1 MHRSLT
7 APGCSGLL
15 RICRQMYA
23 WLRLRLLWIPPWLNP
38 PRLPTSVISDL
49 RNGNLVWSNL
59 QVFGVPLLSFRVLP
73 KGPNFTLWK
82 SFCSSR
88 PAQPSLPC
96 PIFSVVQLSNLVPED
111 RRAPERWG
119 GTGPGVRPPLH
130 RLPDSL
136 SSLPPTHDLQS
147 CLLREHFGSRQT
159 PCHVGHVKY
168 RLSAVARGHT
178 MSAPATGLLFQARP
192 PACSPLWAPMSP
204 PLHLITCSP
213 FTLPTLCSS
222 STQLP
227 RTGHSRRLPGVLPEP
242 LSP

>member
-1 MHRSLT
+1 M
-7 APGCSGLL
+7 
-15 RICRQMYA
+15 
-23 WLRLRLLWIPPWLNP
+23 
-38 PRLPTSVISDL
+38 
-49 RNGNLVWSNL
+49 WSNL
-59 QVFGVPLLSFRVLP
+59 QVSGVPLLSFRVLP
-73 KGPNFTLWK
+73 KGPDSTLRK
-82 SFCSSR
+82 PFCPSR

-96 PIFSVVQLSNLVPED
+96 PTFSIVQLSNLVPED
-111 RRAPERWG
+111 RRAPEWWG

-130 RLPDSL
+130 RLPVSSL
-136 SSLPPTHDLQS
+136 SSLPPTHYLQS

-178 MSAPATGLLFQARP
+178 MSAPATGLLFQACP
-192 PACSPLWAPMSP
+192 LACSPPRAPMSS
-204 PLHLITCSP
+204 PLHLSTCSS

-227 RTGHSRRLPGVLPEP
+227 GTGHSRPLPGVFPEP